1 MYPNLNIGA
10 LGIRANLPETITL
23 ARDHGFEGVDFS
35 IVEAADLIAA
45 HGIEYVRDLGAA
57 AQVRLGSWGFP
68 VDFRGDEATWQQ
80 DLEALPRLASMAQ
93 ALGCERTATWIMPCS
108 DELTFQANF
117 DFHVARLRPAAKILS
132 DYGCRLGL
140 EFVGPK
146 TMRASRR
153 YEFIYTLY
161 GMLELCQAIGTGN
174 VGLLLD
180 AYHLYT
186 SHGSLAEVPK
196 LTNRDVV
203 VVHVNDAPTGVPVD
217 EQLDNVRALP
227 GETGILDITGF
238 LHALQAISY
247 DGPVTP
253 EPFSERLRVLP
264 PAEATHEAGQAMRRI
279 WQAAGL
285 EIQGGKYDSI

>member
-1 MYPNLNIGA
+1 M
-10 LGIRANLPETITL
+10 
-23 ARDHGFEGVDFS
+23 
-35 IVEAADLIAA
+35 
-45 HGIEYVRDLGAA
+45 
-57 AQVRLGSWGFP
+57 SW
-68 VDFRGDEATWQQ
+68 R
-80 DLEALPRLASMAQ
+80 
-93 ALGCERTATWIMPCS
+93 
-108 DELTFQANF
+108 FQSNF

-146 TMRASRR
+146 TMRTSRQ
-153 YEFIYTLY
+153 YEFIYTLA

-186 SHGSLAEVPK
+186 SHGSLAEVRQ

-203 VVHVNDAPTGVPVD
+203 IVHVNDAPAGVPVD

-227 GETGILDITGF
+227 GETGVVDIGGF
-238 LHALQAISY
+238 LQALQAIGY

-264 PAEATHEAGQAMRRI
+264 PAEAAQEAGQAMRRI

-285 EIQGGKYDSI
+285 MKTVKG